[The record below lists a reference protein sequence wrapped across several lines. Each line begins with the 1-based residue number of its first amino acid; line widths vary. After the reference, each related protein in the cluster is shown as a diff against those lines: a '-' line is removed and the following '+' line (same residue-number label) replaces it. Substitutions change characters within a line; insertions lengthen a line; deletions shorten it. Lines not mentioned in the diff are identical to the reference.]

1 MGAAEDGNEN
11 KNYVRKI
18 KAKVIDITELTCY
31 NGAKKPAGKKYTFC
45 QPVSMKR
52 KQPEGNP
59 LRLFC
64 LVTPRPPRRR
74 AGGRPG
80 PRPPPGRGTGPG
92 TS

>member
-59 LRLFC
+59 LRLFSFHGNR
-64 LVTPRPPRRR
+64 LAKGVPSASRFLDPIVAR
-74 AGGRPG
+74 
-80 PRPPPGRGTGPG
+80 
-92 TS
+92 